1 MTVARFGVELR
12 AEMNGDT
19 LRGHASVFGQMA
31 RIGGGWEDI
40 APSAFDA
47 VLADDATDVRAL
59 INHDPT
65 LLLGR
70 QSAGTVRVGVDSQG
84 LPFEVDLPNTSYAND
99 LRELVERGDLDG
111 ASFGFVPGEDE
122 LGRAPDG
129 RQLRTHTSVKAL
141 IDVSAVT
148 FPAYDGAG
156 VALRAYEFA
165 PCTSRGQLIRA
176 RARVMFPKENRK

>member
-1 MTVARFGVELR
+1 MTVQRFGVELR
-12 AEMNGDT
+12 AEMSGDT

-31 RIGGGWEDI
+31 RVGGGWENVGS
-40 APSAFDA
+40 SAFDA
-47 VLADDATDVRAL
+47 VLADPETDVRAL
-59 INHDPT
+59 RDHNASM
-65 LLLGR
+65 LLGR
-70 QSAGTVRVGVDSQG
+70 QSVGTLRLSVDSEG

-111 ASFGFVPGEDE
+111 ASFGFIPGEDE
-122 LGRAPDG
+122 LSRAPDG

-156 VALRAYEFA
+156 VALRHYEFA
-165 PCTSRGQLIRA
+165 PCSNRGQLIRA
-176 RARVMFPKENRK
+176 RARVMFHKENK